1 MILIFSFGKCE
12 TDMVHWASTFSFF
25 DIRQTWAT
33 HIHFIYF
40 YMLLL
45 YIYIYTY
52 TLRYTYMYY
61 VYHTFVRSHCF
72 AFNFWMCFFLSL
84 HLNEKFEKKRK
95 KKTSKL
101 LCVVCLCETK
111 RINFCIYIITI
122 SHTNKTYSSH
132 ETWPSITLLCC
143 PLLSILLLL
152 IYYFSY
158 KIEKKTR
165 FSSKAIRC
173 R

>member
-1 MILIFSFGKCE
+1 MESVKPIWCIEHQRFHFLIFDRLEQRISTSFI
-12 TDMVHWASTFSFF
+12 STCFF
-25 DIRQTWAT
+25 
-33 HIHFIYF
+33 
-40 YMLLL
+40 